1 KFNPTKVSLRL
12 FLAHMFNL
20 AEHHNRILC
29 AMLKL
34 QQTLTI
40 TINVENN
47 GENAQLVQE
56 REAQETPRT
65 NAAEDTAQSP

>member
-1 KFNPTKVSLRL
+1 
-12 FLAHMFNL
+12 
-20 AEHHNRILC
+20 
-29 AMLKL
+29 MLKL